1 MKKDKN
7 KARGQKT
14 FRYLNIGLSVL
25 CVMSLLCSGVVFAL
39 SSNVLPIK
47 NIFQTDRVDIA
58 LINNTK
64 TGNKDEN
71 GNDEVALL
79 GSSPI
84 KVEPGKVISYIPT
97 ITNEGTDAYV
107 RAFISIKKESGLK
120 LEDFRG
126 ISDKWQYNTG
136 DGYFYYTDVVKPDEQ
151 LTLFN
156 TLNIPT
162 DYDKR
167 DIDFDV
173 KVSVDAIQSRN
184 FSPDFTSTSPWGNV
198 KIESYYEGNVYEY
211 EKNED
216 DDHDAFI
223 TYNGASNKLIS
234 NKDDFFSD
242 LPKLVPGDKYKN
254 TMTVYNDFDKEV
266 RLYFEGHP
274 DEALNIPN
282 DLLSKIT
289 LKITRDDGKVIFDGN
304 LSEDIPNQEILRLK
318 SQEKRKICY
327 EISFDK
333 DADNAYANIDDC
345 VNWYFNTSFDDKKPT
360 NNGSNGNNS
369 NSNKGNVKTGDN
381 TPLLALLMLAAISGA
396 GAYYFKKKEYSG
408 DVSE

>member
-1 MKKDKN
+1 MGKDKN
-7 KARGQKT
+7 KARGQRTLK
-14 FRYLNIGLSVL
+14 YLNIGLSVL

-120 LEDFRG
+120 LEDFKG

-198 KIESYYEGNVYEY
+198 KIESYYDGNVYEY
-211 EKNED
+211 QKSED
-216 DDHDAFI
+216 KDHDAFI

-242 LPKLVPGDKYKN
+242 LPKLVPGDTYKN

-274 DEALNIPN
+274 DKALNIPN

-289 LKITRDDGKVIFDGN
+289 LKITSDDGKIIFDGN

-318 SQEKRKICY
+318 SQEKRKISY

-360 NNGSNGNNS
+360 NNGSDGNNS

-381 TPLLALLMLAAISGA
+381 TPLLALLMLAAFSGA

-408 DVSE
+408 DSNE